1 MATTPNDAASRE
13 ALEKYNSDDTQPAT
27 ARLKK
32 RKAASA
38 YLARQ
43 RHKSFVGGLQNE
55 TCALES
61 RVVELRSRK
70 GKLFEACGSAMRE
83 RMCAALSEERQ
94 RQLLAWLEDSRLG
107 VGAGEDNSSDAD
119 SDDGSE
125 GAVIVASSAADAA
138 AVIKAELSAAVGA
151 SSSSDPEAAGAM
163 HSFLADAV
171 SAMDSL
177 EDGEELLVY
186 CEEELR
192 EAYGDGLFVL
202 LQHLAANRQ
211 PCFREYMR
219 LKNDGTAEGEDE
231 ERWTNLNALE
241 ESFVELN
248 HSHVDHFVGPA
259 LPTVA

>member
-55 TCALES
+55 TSALES

-94 RQLLAWLEDSRLG
+94 RQLTQGPSPQALVAAVFDKDPGQSRLLG
-107 VGAGEDNSSDAD
+107 LVACVRDALDAVQSVTTAPLANTARSVRGAAG
-119 SDDGSE
+119 DGSIKAGLDGFNQKYGVE
-125 GAVIVASSAADAA
+125 SLEEAKRRIARFKAAAD
-138 AVIKAELSAAVGA
+138 KEK
-151 SSSSDPEAAGAM
+151 E
-163 HSFLADAV
+163 H
-171 SAMDSL
+171 
-177 EDGEELLVY
+177 E
-186 CEEELR
+186 
-192 EAYGDGLFVL
+192 
-202 LQHLAANRQ
+202 
-211 PCFREYMR
+211 
-219 LKNDGTAEGEDE
+219 
-231 ERWTNLNALE
+231 
-241 ESFVELN
+241 
-248 HSHVDHFVGPA
+248 
-259 LPTVA
+259 